1 MKVIAAYLAAVSGAS
16 VTLLVVFLALGRTSP
31 TATWPAVMVAIALA
45 IAAWR
50 TLSDKESATPDE
62 RHRPGVI
69 GWALIA
75 LAGVF
80 VARTGLWL
88 AWELNGQLWVG
99 SPYNLG
105 DLALHL
111 THVRLLAEPT
121 PFWPQNP
128 ISAGDPLTY
137 PLGMALWHVLLVW
150 LGMPVLGA
158 FSLTTLVGLGFG
170 VAAAWRW
177 GRGFGLAALLL
188 NGGITG
194 WAALAG
200 GGWADHQADLSW
212 KSIPLTILVTQRGF
226 LYALPAGLWLMS
238 RWHRCL
244 VRGRRELNWFDMWV
258 YGTLPLF
265 HLHTFLALTAVLFVW
280 VLVNPERRRVVLY
293 GLAAVPPAVALGWMV
308 TGGGSHTGA
317 SGPAW
322 GWFNVV
328 GHGALASLWINFGAW
343 LIVLPLLTLWLVWRQ
358 ITDKADQSER
368 EAGPWMLA
376 GTVVLLFSLLW
387 KLQPWPWDNTKLMLW
402 GWLACA
408 PFVWRLCLHERA
420 SWLRAI
426 ACVGLFGSGFV
437 SLTAGLGQGLHGG
450 YSLATLRDIDAAKQ
464 VRALLPP
471 DAIIAAAPT
480 YKQPLLL
487 AGQGVVLGYD
497 GHLWSHGIDYQ
508 ERMTLLNLLMRGQ
521 EDWQSA
527 ARQLRVTHIYWGRL
541 ESTTYPDSTQAWRQH
556 AMLVQDTPVG
566 SLYQLN
572 DE

>member
-16 VTLLVVFLALGRTSP
+16 VTLLVVFLALGRTSS
-31 TATWPAVMVAIALA
+31 AAAWPAVVVAVALA
-45 IAAWR
+45 VAAWR
-50 TLSDKESATPDE
+50 TQSAAEPAAAGERGRPD
-62 RHRPGVI
+62 VV

-88 AWELNGQLWVG
+88 AWELDGQLWVG

-105 DLALHL
+105 DFALHL
-111 THVRLLAEPT
+111 THVRQLAEPV

-128 ISAGDPLTY
+128 ISAADPLTY

-150 LGMPVLGA
+150 LGLPVLGA
-158 FSLTTLVGLGFG
+158 FALTTLVGLGFG
-170 VAAAWRW
+170 MAAAWRW

-188 NGGITG
+188 NGGVAG

-200 GGWADHQADLSW
+200 GGWVDHQADLAW
-212 KSIPLTILVTQRGF
+212 KNIPLTMLVTQRGF

-244 VRGRRELNWFDMWV
+244 VRGRRELNWFDVWV

-280 VLVNPERRRVVLY
+280 VWVNPERRRVVLH
-293 GLAAVPPAVALGWMV
+293 GLAAVPPAVALGWLV
-308 TGGGSHTGA
+308 TGGGSHTGT

-322 GWFNVV
+322 GWFAKDDQ
-328 GHGALASLWINFGAW
+328 GTLDALWQNFGPW
-343 LIVLPLLTLWLVWRQ
+343 LVVLPPLTLWLAWRR
-358 ITDKADQSER
+358 TTGRADQR
-368 EAGPWMLA
+368 EHEGALWMLP
-376 GTVVLLFSLLW
+376 GMVVLLFSLVW

-408 PFVWRLCLHERA
+408 PFVWRLCLQDRTV
-420 SWLRAI
+420 WLRAI
-426 ACVGLFGSGFV
+426 ACAGLFGGGFL
-437 SLTAGLGQGLHGG
+437 SLTAGLGTGLRGG
-450 YSLATLRDIDAAKQ
+450 YSLATLRDIDAARQ

-471 DAIIAAAPT
+471 DAVVAAAPT

-508 ERMTLLNLLMRGQ
+508 ERMTLLNRLLRGH
-521 EDWQSA
+521 EDWPAA
-527 ARQLRVTHIYWGRL
+527 ARRLGVTHLYWGRL
-541 ESTTYPDSTQAWRQH
+541 EWATYPDSTRAWRRH
-556 AMLVQDTPVG
+556 ATLVHDTPVG
-566 SLYQLN
+566 SLYRLN